1 MPPSYPPLPPL
12 PQPTREVFDPYNST
26 STGHQHADS
35 SISSST
41 SWSASRTHKLSHQL
55 RDITGRGGAQH
66 ISHLVGA
73 GSENFSRDGRKENGD
88 WGKSEPGLR
97 GGACRDIRDMMQGT
111 RKRGSEGTAESS
123 MSKKATTTTTTTT
136 MAREDGGSQGT
147 SEGLQNWQ
155 GKLSTDKTLISPAK
169 SDPQLRKALGWSTAV
184 ATEKSDDGGPSPDP
198 PPPPQIF
205 SGLNIYLNGSTLPH
219 ISDHKLKHLL
229 AQHGANIS
237 IALGRRTVTHVI
249 LSDKGR
255 LAAGK
260 IQKEVTKIGG
270 KGVKFVGV
278 RWVLDSIEKG
288 RRQPESRYEVVRLAM
303 KGQRSVLGMG
313 IGNSDRRE
321 ERNDEQKRYMTDA

>member
-1 MPPSYPPLPPL
+1 M
-12 PQPTREVFDPYNST
+12 
-26 STGHQHADS
+26 A
-35 SISSST
+35 
-41 SWSASRTHKLSHQL
+41 
-55 RDITGRGGAQH
+55 
-66 ISHLVGA
+66 
-73 GSENFSRDGRKENGD
+73 
-88 WGKSEPGLR
+88 PGLP
-97 GGACRDIRDMMQGT
+97 GDGCRDIRDMMQGT
-111 RKRGSEGTAESS
+111 RKRGSEGMAESL

-136 MAREDGGSQGT
+136 TIEREDGRSEGT
-147 SEGLQNWQ
+147 REGLQYWQ
-155 GKLSTDKTLISPAK
+155 EKLSTDTTLISTAK
-169 SDPQLRKALGWSTAV
+169 SHPQLSKAPGWSTVV
-184 ATEKSDDGGPSPDP
+184 AIEKSDDGSPSTQTRTPDT

-303 KGQRSVLGMG
+303 KGQRSVLGIG

-321 ERNDEQKRYMTDA
+321 ERNDDDDDDDTRLMVEKTNKNDI

>member
-1 MPPSYPPLPPL
+1 
-12 PQPTREVFDPYNST
+12 
-26 STGHQHADS
+26 
-35 SISSST
+35 
-41 SWSASRTHKLSHQL
+41 
-55 RDITGRGGAQH
+55 
-66 ISHLVGA
+66 
-73 GSENFSRDGRKENGD
+73 
-88 WGKSEPGLR
+88 
-97 GGACRDIRDMMQGT
+97 
-111 RKRGSEGTAESS
+111 
-123 MSKKATTTTTTTT
+123 
-136 MAREDGGSQGT
+136 
-147 SEGLQNWQ
+147 
-155 GKLSTDKTLISPAK
+155 LISTA
-169 SDPQLRKALGWSTAV
+169 SKAPGWSTVV
-184 ATEKSDDGGPSPDP
+184 AIEKSDDGSPSKQTQTPDP
-198 PPPPQIF
+198 PPPSQIF

-313 IGNSDRRE
+313 IGNSNKGE
-321 ERNDEQKRYMTDA
+321 ERNDDDTRLMVEKTNKNDI

>member
-1 MPPSYPPLPPL
+1 MPPSHPPLPPP
-12 PQPTREVFDPYNST
+12 PQPTREIIDPFNST

-41 SWSASRTHKLSHQL
+41 SWRASRTHKLSHQL
-55 RDITGRGGAQH
+55 RDTTGGGGARH
-66 ISHLVGA
+66 VSDLVGA
-73 GSENFSRDGRKENGD
+73 GSGNFGRKGNGD
-88 WGKSEPGLR
+88 WERRALGLPGD
-97 GGACRDIRDMMQGT
+97 ACRDIRDMMQGT
-111 RKRGSEGTAESS
+111 SEGTN
-123 MSKKATTTTTTTT
+123 
-136 MAREDGGSQGT
+136 
-147 SEGLQNWQ
+147 EGLQYWQ
-155 GKLSTDKTLISPAK
+155 GKLSTDKTLISSVK
-169 SDPQLRKALGWSTAV
+169 SDPQQSKAPGWSTAV
-184 ATEKSDDGGPSPDP
+184 AIEKSDDGGPSTETRTLDP

-278 RWVLDSIEKG
+278 QWVLDSIEKG

-321 ERNDEQKRYMTDA
+321 ERNDDDTRLMVEKTNKSDS

>member
-12 PQPTREVFDPYNST
+12 PQPTREVFDPFNST

-41 SWSASRTHKLSHQL
+41 SWRASRTHKLSHQL
-55 RDITGRGGAQH
+55 RDITGSGGARH

-73 GSENFSRDGRKENGD
+73 SSEDFSRDGRKGNGD
-88 WGKSEPGLR
+88 WDKNTPGLR
-97 GGACRDIRDMMQGT
+97 GDACRDIRDMMQGT
-111 RKRGSEGTAESS
+111 RKRGSEGTVESS
-123 MSKKATTTTTTTT
+123 TSKKKATTTTTVE
-136 MAREDGGSQGT
+136 RKDGGGQGT
-147 SEGLQNWQ
+147 SEGLQDWQ
-155 GKLSTDKTLISPAK
+155 GKLSTDETLISTAK
-169 SDPQLRKALGWSTAV
+169 SDPQLRKALGWSTVV
-184 ATEKSDDGGPSPDP
+184 ATEKSDDGGPSTTPPPRIPDP

-270 KGVKFVGV
+270 KGVKFVSV

-313 IGNSDRRE
+313 IGNLDRGE
-321 ERNDEQKRYMTDA
+321 ERNDE